1 MKTAEKTP
9 VDDAAPAV
17 STDCN
22 ENVQVAGRALHGRAA
37 RLRAQA
43 GAVQDLLRPA
53 YLRRAAEL
61 ELEAWATLVAGCA
74 RPPALAPVTVD

>member
-1 MKTAEKTP
+1 MKTAEKTA
-9 VDDAAPAV
+9 DETKTDSPAGCRDEV
-17 STDCN
+17 
-22 ENVQVAGRALHGRAA
+22 ENVGRALHGRAA

-61 ELEAWATLVAGCA
+61 ELEAWATLVAGCTQT
-74 RPPALAPVTVD
+74 PALLPARVH